1 MASKTHACLCYYIS
15 LTSIDELSKDAST
28 SRVGNASLSQPLTT
42 AIQIALVDLLASW
55 NIKPARVV
63 GHSSGEIAAAY
74 CAGVLTQES
83 AMAVAY
89 YRGKVASRV
98 KDLRDGAML
107 AVGLSEEEA
116 KAVIATIGK
125 DCIKIACVNSPSNVT
140 VSGDRLS
147 TLKLSSILQARGVFV
162 RELAVEVAYHSHH
175 MEDVA
180 DEYLATLQGLPVI
193 GDSEVEFHSSVSGK
207 RINTSDLE
215 AGYWVSNL
223 VNTVQFSRC
232 MHSLLVLGDSDTAVD
247 ILVEIGPH
255 SALQGPIKQILQH
268 HPKLSPSSIQYNSAL
283 VRNANAVHTCHNLVA
298 QLLVKGI
305 PINLNAVNFALGLGN
320 SKVLV
325 DLPPY
330 TWNHSTSYWAETAN
344 NREQG
349 EKANP
354 RNDILGI
361 RVKDSISK
369 EPRWRNIIRTSE
381 IPWVNDHVVQS
392 NTVYPAAGFLA
403 MAIEAA
409 YQHMTTGCQFI
420 KGFRLREVTIG
431 HALVISKDAE
441 NVETMVSLR
450 PYSESLQ
457 IPSSL
462 WNEFSI
468 SSSADGVLWAEHCH
482 GLISIE
488 EFAQGTEVDGG
499 RWAYE
504 EGERFFQMMSTFEK
518 ECITAIDTEEMYE
531 ALDKL
536 GLTFGPTFTN
546 LRKVRA
552 SSDRCLAEVVIP
564 DTAAIMPSKFEYPF
578 IIHPATLDS
587 CIHAVFPLGY
597 RYSQQD
603 KGTPVP
609 TFIEELFISHSIEK
623 IPGHI
628 FSVYAQSKAKDG
640 ARPGQKTDSLVIFEK
655 GKSDFGPK
663 IIMNGL
669 VFASLAND
677 TKDEIESEECRLCYQ
692 TNWQPDPSLLTSLQ
706 TTEIS
711 AASRKPFP
719 QHDQA
724 LIAEQAAFYYAER
737 ALQNIST
744 EEVVTMQPYHQRLYA
759 SLTSFCK
766 AVRDGQLGM
775 FQTVEWLDLN
785 PEQRAA
791 IFARVA
797 DTSYGTLLCP
807 VGENLSKIVRQEI
820 DPLSVMVEKDHLER
834 HYRTFQPHEQS
845 HQQAADYIK
854 LLGNKNPSLNILE
867 IGAGTGGA
875 TLPILNALS
884 GPGVSHP
891 NFTNYDFTDCSP
903 VFFEKAKEKIG
914 RWSKLVTFKKLDIES
929 DPTSQDYELGSYDL
943 IIAANVVHATRCI
956 EKTMKRIRS
965 LLKPGGT
972 LVLIEMTVKT
982 LASTLVF
989 GTLPGWWNG
998 KSHCLRHRIHYLG

>member
-1 MASKTHACLCYYIS
+1 MASKTHICLCFYIS

-74 CAGVLTQES
+74 CAGALTQES

-89 YRGKVASRV
+89 HRGKVASRV
-98 KDLRDGAML
+98 KDSRDGAML

-116 KAVIATIGK
+116 KAVIGTIGK

-140 VSGDRLS
+140 ISGDRLS

-175 MEDVA
+175 MEVMA
-180 DEYLATLQGLPVI
+180 DWYLAALQGLPVI

-207 RINTSDLE
+207 RINTADLE

-232 MHSLLVLGDSDTAVD
+232 MHSLLILGDSSTVVD
-247 ILVEIGPH
+247 ILVEIGSH

-268 HPKLSPSSIQYNSAL
+268 HSQLSPSSVQYNSAL

-320 SKVLV
+320 TKVLV

-330 TWNHSTSYWAETAN
+330 TWNHSISYWAETAN

-361 RVKDSISK
+361 RAKDSISK

-392 NTVYPAAGFLA
+392 NTLYPAAGFLA

-409 YQHMTTGCQFI
+409 YQHMTTGFQFI
-420 KGFRLREVTIG
+420 KGFRLREITIG
-431 HALVISKDAE
+431 HALVISKEVE

-457 IPSSL
+457 NPSSL

-468 SSSADGVLWAEHCH
+468 SSSADGVLWAEICR

-499 RWAYE
+499 RWVQE
-504 EGERFFQMMSTFEK
+504 EGERYFQMMSTFEK
-518 ECITAIDTEEMYE
+518 ECTTVVNTEEMYK

-536 GLTFGPTFTN
+536 GLSFGPTFTN

-552 SSDRCLAEVVIP
+552 SSDKCLAEVVIP

-609 TFIEELFISHSIEK
+609 TFIEELFLSHSIK
-623 IPGHI
+623 KVPGHI
-628 FSVYAQSKAKDG
+628 FNVYAQSKATDS
-640 ARPGQKTDSLVIFEK
+640 ARPGQKTD
-655 GKSDFGPK
+655 FGPR
-663 IIMNGL
+663 IIINGL
-669 VFASLAND
+669 VFASLPND
-677 TKDEIESEECRLCYQ
+677 TMDEIESEERRFCYQ

-706 TTEIS
+706 ANEIS

-719 QHDQA
+719 QDDQTC
-724 LIAEQAAFYYAER
+724 IAEQAAFYYAER

-744 EEVVTMQPYHQRLYA
+744 EEVVTMQLYHQKLYA
-759 SLTSFCK
+759 SLTGFCK
-766 AVRDGQLGM
+766 AVRDGQLGT
-775 FQTVEWLDLN
+775 FSTVDWLDLN
-785 PEQRAA
+785 PERRAA
-791 IFARVA
+791 IFAQVA
-797 DTSYGTLLCP
+797 DTSYGPLLCP
-807 VGENLSKIVRQEI
+807 MGENLSKILRQDI
-820 DPLSVMVEKDHLER
+820 DPLSVMVEEDRLET
-834 HYRTFQPHEQS
+834 HYRTFQPHQQS

-854 LLGNKNPSLNILE
+854 LLGNKNPSLNVLE

-875 TLPILNALS
+875 TLPILNALN
-884 GPGVSHP
+884 GPGMSHP
-891 NFTNYDFTDCSP
+891 NFANYDFTDCSP
-903 VFFEKAKEKIG
+903 VFFEKVKEKIG
-914 RWSKLVTFKKLDIES
+914 RWSKFVTFKKLDIES

-943 IIAANVVHATRCI
+943 IIAANVVHVTRCI
-956 EKTMKRIRS
+956 GKTMRRIRS

-972 LVLIEMTVKT
+972 LVLIEMTVKP

>member
-1 MASKTHACLCYYIS
+1 
-15 LTSIDELSKDAST
+15 
-28 SRVGNASLSQPLTT
+28 
-42 AIQIALVDLLASW
+42 
-55 NIKPARVV
+55 
-63 GHSSGEIAAAY
+63 
-74 CAGVLTQES
+74 
-83 AMAVAY
+83 MAVAY
-89 YRGKVASRV
+89 YRGKIASRV
-98 KDLRDGAML
+98 KDSRDGAML
-107 AVGLSEEEA
+107 AVGLPEEEA
-116 KAVIATIGK
+116 NAVIATIGK

-140 VSGDRLS
+140 ISGDRSS
-147 TLKLSSILQARGVFV
+147 TLKLYSMLQARGVFV

-180 DEYLATLQGLPVI
+180 DEYLTVLQGLPVT

-207 RINTSDLE
+207 RINSAELE

-232 MHSLLVLGDSDTAVD
+232 MHSLLFLGHSDTAVD
-247 ILVEIGPH
+247 TLIEIGPH

-268 HPKLSPSSIQYNSAL
+268 HPKLSPSIQYNSAL
-283 VRNANAVHTCHNLVA
+283 VRNSNAVHTCHNLVA
-298 QLLVKGI
+298 KLLVKGI
-305 PINLNAVNFALGLGN
+305 PIDLNAVNFALGSEN
-320 SKVLV
+320 NKVLV

-330 TWNHSTSYWAETAN
+330 IWNHSTSYWAETAY
-344 NREQG
+344 NREHG

-361 RVKDSISK
+361 RVKDSISR

-392 NTVYPAAGFLA
+392 NTLYPAAGFLA

-409 YQHMTTGCQFI
+409 CQHMSIGCQII

-431 HALVISKDAE
+431 HALVISKDVE

-457 IPSSL
+457 ISSSL

-468 SSSADGVLWAEHCH
+468 SSSADGVSWAEHCR

-488 EFAQGTEVDGG
+488 EFTQGTEVDGG
-499 RWAYE
+499 RWAQE
-504 EGERFFQMMSTFEK
+504 EGDRFFQMTSTFDK
-518 ECITAIDTEEMYE
+518 ECTTAIDTKEMYK

-536 GLTFGPTFTN
+536 GLSFGPTFAN

-564 DTAAIMPSKFEYPF
+564 DTTAIMPSKFEYPF

-587 CIHAVFPLGY
+587 CIHAVFPLGH

-609 TFIEELFISHSIEK
+609 TFIEELFVSHNIEK
-623 IPGHI
+623 VPGHV
-628 FSVYAQSKAKDG
+628 FSVYAQSKAKDS
-640 ARPGQKTDSLVIFEK
+640 ARPGLKTDSLVIFEK
-655 GKSDFGPK
+655 GKIDFGPK

-677 TKDEIESEECRLCYQ
+677 TKDEIKSEERRLCYQ

-706 TTEIS
+706 ATEIS

-719 QHDQA
+719 QDDQA
-724 LIAEQAAFYYAER
+724 CIAEQAAFYYAER

-744 EEVVTMQPYHQRLYA
+744 EEVVTMQPHHQKLYA
-759 SLTSFCK
+759 SLIGLCK
-766 AVRDGQLGM
+766 AVNDGQLGM
-775 FQTVEWLDLN
+775 FPTVDWLHLN

-807 VGENLSKIVRQEI
+807 MGENLLKILRQEI
-820 DPLSVMVEKDHLER
+820 DPLSVVVEKDRLER
-834 HYRTFQPHEQS
+834 HYRTFQPLEQS

-854 LLGNKNPSLNILE
+854 LLGNKNPSLNVLE
-867 IGAGTGGA
+867 IGAGNGGA

-884 GPGVSHP
+884 GPGMSHS
-891 NFTNYDFTDCSP
+891 NFSNYDFTDCSP
-903 VFFEKAKEKIG
+903 GFFEKVKEKIG
-914 RWSKLVTFKKLDIES
+914 SWSKFVTFKTLDIES

-943 IIAANVVHATRCI
+943 IIAANIVHATRYI
-956 EKTMKRIRS
+956 KKTMKHVRS

-998 KSHCLRHRIHYLG
+998 KCHCFRHRIHYPG